1 MRPAEALTLSDG
13 WVDETWRSGS
23 SDTIAAL
30 WCAVCPL
37 PVLIILSLG
46 VKEEWRWEGGGL
58 WWWRL
63 VGWPN
68 IPRGQ
73 GTDGT
78 WLPPHKSLPRK
89 LRPAPVTVSKW
100 RQLFTQTRGESR
112 VEGMRGKIER
122 LQSNTG
128 KINSKLALSKE
139 YYPVWHLG
147 LNWNLFLHCLWKG
160 VKCHVKEIGACW

>member
-1 MRPAEALTLSDG
+1 MKVGSRLQWMFLKTPYVTKEQEKSKPSAAPVTGTCVKQLICIWRMPVKLQSHVTSWGPTLSDG

-58 WWWRL
+58 WRWRL

-112 VEGMRGKIER
+112 VEGMREK
-122 LQSNTG
+122 
-128 KINSKLALSKE
+128 
-139 YYPVWHLG
+139 
-147 LNWNLFLHCLWKG
+147 
-160 VKCHVKEIGACW
+160 

>member
-1 MRPAEALTLSDG
+1 MVQGCSECFWKHHMLLKSKNQKSKPSTAPVSSSSSAFEECPLSSNRMRPAEALTLSDG

-68 IPRGQ
+68 IPCGQ

-112 VEGMRGKIER
+112 VEGMREK
-122 LQSNTG
+122 
-128 KINSKLALSKE
+128 
-139 YYPVWHLG
+139 
-147 LNWNLFLHCLWKG
+147 
-160 VKCHVKEIGACW
+160 